1 MNNNV
6 EIIDTGANLV
16 NINNQ
21 CPCCGARELKY
32 NEQLG
37 KIFCGYCHNTFEP
50 KEIEGVET
58 NLKELTTQRIG
69 SGARD
74 INPDFNSIMT
84 YKCPC
89 CGAEVVFDTRK
100 STQTKCHWCH
110 SLLTINE
117 RIENGAVP
125 DVILPF
131 KVTKEEAMREINLFV
146 NRSRT
151 FALGDFKRKLN
162 AENTVGVYLP
172 YLLVDVNA
180 HCKLTGEAEKLYN
193 YNQGHNIT
201 ANVYHIERDFNITID
216 DLSIE
221 SNSVITDKN
230 SLDTNNIINAIMPFD
245 TENCVKFES
254 NYLVEHPSEKRDMN
268 ISNLKEKA
276 DQQIKDIIRSSVK
289 RTINQYDRGVC
300 WQTQDVNIFGT
311 QWVAAYLPVWLYSY
325 RQKNGVIHY
334 IAVNARTK
342 EIQGSIPLGKF
353 KLNFLTIAL
362 IVFVCMMD
370 IFLGDIFLTP
380 LFFIGA
386 ICANLYVRKTYRNK
400 GMRHNYEQET
410 KYTVSNLVTN
420 DTYQGQRTGLSGNQI
435 EHRNDNSVFGS

>member
-74 INPDFNSIMT
+74 INPAFNSIMT
-84 YKCPC
+84 FRCPG
-89 CGAEVVFDTRK
+89 CGAEVIFDTRS
-100 STQTKCHWCH
+100 STQAKCHWCH
-110 SLLTINE
+110 SILTINE

-131 KVTKEEAMREINLFV
+131 KVTKEEAMAEIKKLV
-146 NRSRT
+146 DKSRI
-151 FALGDFKRKLN
+151 FALDDFKRRFT

-180 HCKLTGEAEKLYN
+180 HCKISGEGEKQN
-193 YNQGHNIT
+193 GYNQDNT
-201 ANVYHIERDFNITID
+201 LNADVFQIEREFDITID

-221 SNSVITDKN
+221 SNSIITSKN
-230 SLDTNNIINAIMPFD
+230 TRDTNNIINSIMPFD

-254 NYLVEHPSEKRDMN
+254 SYLVGYSSERRDMN
-268 ISNLKEKA
+268 ISTLQAKVDK
-276 DQQIKDIIRSSVK
+276 QTKDIIRFSARK
-289 RTINQYDRGVC
+289 TIKQYDRGVS
-300 WQTQDVNIFGT
+300 WKKQDIDIHGT
-311 QWVAAYLPVWLYSY
+311 QWIAAYLPVWLYSY
-325 RQKNGVIHY
+325 MQSDGTLHY

-342 EIQGSIPLGKF
+342 EIHGSIPLNKF
-353 KLNFLTIAL
+353 KLNFVTVVFLLLLL
-362 IVFVCMMD
+362 IPVA
-370 IFLGDIFLTP
+370 LGDVFISPIL
-380 LFFIGA
+380 FIGA
-386 ICANLYVRKTYRNK
+386 ICGNMYIKQKYRSKT
-400 GMRHNYEQET
+400 MRHKYEQET
-410 KYTVSNLVTN
+410 KYNVSNLVEK
-420 DTYQGQRTGLSGNQI
+420 DTYVGQRRGLTWSVI
-435 EHRNDNSVFGS
+435 EYRNDNKVFGS